1 MQIEEA
7 QRIAGEV
14 GTLYAQRFGI
24 DRDAAF
30 HLGKLTEEMGE
41 LQSAWLK
48 LNGRARGQGSR
59 AALEDEAADVLGF
72 LLLFADWQGI
82 DLAAAFRRKWAGH
95 LGPDEGLQAPP

>member
-1 MQIEEA
+1 VKISEA
-7 QRIAGEV
+7 QEIAAQV
-14 GTLYAQRFGI
+14 GKLYVERFGI
-24 DRDAAF
+24 TPDAAF

-41 LQSAWLK
+41 LQAEWLR

-95 LGPDEGLQAPP
+95 LAGTEVDKG